1 MEEKKK
7 LYLNAKG
14 KTLNERVFSQFA
26 GDVRMM
32 LLSLYDAGIDVPM
45 QLIGRPEQIDSF
57 MTALKKEKRYMDSY
71 MRNGLDNHKTM
82 SSKYQLDSAV
92 KQFEY
97 ETGLKWPFKN

>member
-1 MEEKKK
+1 MDEKKR

-14 KTLNERVFSQFA
+14 KALNERVFSQFA

-32 LLSLYDAGIDVPM
+32 LLSLYDSGIAIPIHLV
-45 QLIGRPEQIDSF
+45 GRPEQIDSF
-57 MTALKKEKRYMDSY
+57 VTALKKEKNYMDSY

-82 SSKYQLDSAV
+82 SSKYQLDGAV

>member
-14 KTLNERVFSQFA
+14 KTLNERVYTQFA
-26 GDVRMM
+26 HDVRGM
-32 LLSLYDAGIDVPM
+32 LISLYDAGIDIPM
-45 QLIGRPEQIDSF
+45 HLVGRPEQIDSF

-82 SSKYQLDSAV
+82 SSKYQLDNAV

>member
-32 LLSLYDAGIDVPM
+32 LLSLYDAGIDVPIH
-45 QLIGRPEQIDSF
+45 LVGRSEQIDSF

-71 MRNGLDNHKTM
+71 MRNGLDSHKTM